1 MIVCTLCILY
11 VNVRLIIFFT
21 ISKLD
26 FYLYTVDTGDWEAVV
41 AVNPLFVVH
50 FHVRMVWI
58 IIRLFGCLL
67 DTCINV
73 HIREANNYMYTIEV
87 PIF

>member
-1 MIVCTLCILY
+1 M
-11 VNVRLIIFFT
+11 
-21 ISKLD
+21 
-26 FYLYTVDTGDWEAVV
+26 VDTGGWEAVV
-41 AVNPLFVVH
+41 AVNPLFVVD

-58 IIRLFGCLL
+58 IVRLFGCLL

-87 PIF
+87 HAHLLIL